1 MDNFFINIQS
11 IKSHIDIIST
21 QITNIISQYNNSQFQ
36 FDQLINLGIEM
47 LNTGIYSFNLGK
59 NKSMSYLDNY
69 YIQLKNISE
78 EINNM
83 IKSHEVKLQQQIMQQ
98 QMMQNKMMNQFNINN
113 NIEEK
118 TNILNSNKKMNIN
131 FEFLDGKKI
140 NFKCDYGTKIK
151 DMFIKFE
158 KRTLKSKNDFF
169 FILYG
174 KPLNFNDER
183 IIENTFPDG
192 ILIRAVE
199 KDKNFI

>member
-11 IKSHIDIIST
+11 IKSNIDIIST
-21 QITNIISQYNNSQFQ
+21 QITNIISQFNNSQFQ
-36 FDQLINLGIEM
+36 VDQLINLGIEM

-83 IKSHEVKLQQQIMQQ
+83 IKSHEAKLQQ
-98 QMMQNKMMNQFNINN
+98 QMMQKQIMNQFNINN
-113 NIEEK
+113 NFEEK
-118 TNILNSNKKMNIN
+118 SNVLNSNKKMNIN

-151 DMFIKFE
+151 DMFVKFE
-158 KRTLKSKNDFF
+158 KRTLKPKNDFF

-192 ILIRAVE
+192 ILIRAIE

>member
-11 IKSHIDIIST
+11 IKSNIDIIST

-36 FDQLINLGIEM
+36 VDQLINLGIEM

-83 IKSHEVKLQQQIMQQ
+83 IKSHEAKLKQ
-98 QMMQNKMMNQFNINN
+98 QMMQEQMMNQFNINN
-113 NIEEK
+113 NFEEK
-118 TNILNSNKKMNIN
+118 SNVLNSNKKMNIN

-183 IIENTFPDG
+183 IIEKTFPDG
-192 ILIRAVE
+192 VLIRAVE

>member
-11 IKSHIDIIST
+11 IKSNIDIIST

-36 FDQLINLGIEM
+36 VDQLINLGIEM

-83 IKSHEVKLQQQIMQQ
+83 IKSHEAKLQQ
-98 QMMQNKMMNQFNINN
+98 QMMQIQMMNQFNINN
-113 NIEEK
+113 NFEEK

-151 DMFIKFE
+151 DMFVKFE

>member
-11 IKSHIDIIST
+11 IKSHIDIINT
-21 QITNIISQYNNSQFQ
+21 QITNIISQFNNSQFQ
-36 FDQLINLGIEM
+36 VDQLINLGIEM

-83 IKSHEVKLQQQIMQQ
+83 IKSHEAKLQQ
-98 QMMQNKMMNQFNINN
+98 QMMQIQMMNQFNINN
-113 NIEEK
+113 NFEEK

>member
-11 IKSHIDIIST
+11 IKSHIDTISA
-21 QITNIISQYNNSQFQ
+21 QITNIIFQYNNSQFQ
-36 FDQLINLGIEM
+36 VDQLINLGIEM

-59 NKSMSYLDNY
+59 SKSMSYLNNY

-83 IKSHEVKLQQQIMQQ
+83 IKSHEAKLQQ
-98 QMMQNKMMNQFNINN
+98 QMMQKQIMNQFNINN
-113 NIEEK
+113 NFEEK
-118 TNILNSNKKMNIN
+118 SNVLNSNKKMNIN

-151 DMFIKFE
+151 DMFVKFE
-158 KRTLKSKNDFF
+158 KRTLKPKNDFF

-192 ILIRAVE
+192 ILIRAIE

>member
-1 MDNFFINIQS
+1 MDNIFINIQS
-11 IKSHIDIIST
+11 IKSNIDIIST

-36 FDQLINLGIEM
+36 VDQLINLGIEM

-59 NKSMSYLDNY
+59 SKSMSYLDNY

-83 IKSHEVKLQQQIMQQ
+83 IKSYEAKLQQ
-98 QMMQNKMMNQFNINN
+98 QMMQEQMMNQFNINN
-113 NIEEK
+113 NFEEK

-151 DMFIKFE
+151 DMFVKFE

-192 ILIRAVE
+192 ILIRAIE
-199 KDKNFI
+199 KDKNLI

>member
-11 IKSHIDIIST
+11 IKSNIDIIST

-36 FDQLINLGIEM
+36 VDQLINLGIEM

-83 IKSHEVKLQQQIMQQ
+83 IKSHEAKLQQ
-98 QMMQNKMMNQFNINN
+98 QMMQIQMMNQFNINN
-113 NIEEK
+113 NFEEK

>member
-1 MDNFFINIQS
+1 MDNIFINIQS
-11 IKSHIDIIST
+11 IKSNIDIIST

-36 FDQLINLGIEM
+36 VDQLINLGIEM

-59 NKSMSYLDNY
+59 SKSMSYLDNY

-83 IKSHEVKLQQQIMQQ
+83 IKSYEAKLQQ
-98 QMMQNKMMNQFNINN
+98 QMMQEQMMNQFNINN
-113 NIEEK
+113 NFEEK

-151 DMFIKFE
+151 DMFVKFE

-183 IIENTFPDG
+183 IIEKTFPDG
-192 ILIRAVE
+192 ILIRAIE
-199 KDKNFI
+199 KDKNLI

>member
-1 MDNFFINIQS
+1 MDNIFINIQS
-11 IKSHIDIIST
+11 IKSNIDIIST

-36 FDQLINLGIEM
+36 VDQLINLGIEM

-59 NKSMSYLDNY
+59 SKSMSYLDNY

-83 IKSHEVKLQQQIMQQ
+83 IKSYEAKLQQ
-98 QMMQNKMMNQFNINN
+98 QMMQEQMMNQFNINN
-113 NIEEK
+113 NFEEK

-151 DMFIKFE
+151 DMFVKFE
-158 KRTLKSKNDFF
+158 KRTLKPKNDFF

-192 ILIRAVE
+192 ILIRAIE
-199 KDKNFI
+199 KDKNLI

>member
-36 FDQLINLGIEM
+36 VDQLINLGIEM

-83 IKSHEVKLQQQIMQQ
+83 IKSHEAKLQQQMI
-98 QMMQNKMMNQFNINN
+98 QNQMMNQFNINN
-113 NIEEK
+113 NFEEK

-151 DMFIKFE
+151 DMIVKFE

-169 FILYG
+169 LYYMENLLILMM
-174 KPLNFNDER
+174 KE
-183 IIENTFPDG
+183 
-192 ILIRAVE
+192 
-199 KDKNFI
+199 

>member
-11 IKSHIDIIST
+11 IKSHIDIINT

-36 FDQLINLGIEM
+36 VDQLINLGIEM

-59 NKSMSYLDNY
+59 SKSMSYLDNY

-83 IKSHEVKLQQQIMQQ
+83 IKSHEANLQQ

-151 DMFIKFE
+151 DMFVKFE
-158 KRTLKSKNDFF
+158 KRTLKPKNDFF

-183 IIENTFPDG
+183 IIEKTFPDG

-199 KDKNFI
+199 KEKNFI

>member
-11 IKSHIDIIST
+11 IKSNIDIIST

-36 FDQLINLGIEM
+36 VDQLINLGIEM

-83 IKSHEVKLQQQIMQQ
+83 IKLHEAKLQQ
-98 QMMQNKMMNQFNINN
+98 QMMQIQMMNQFNINN
-113 NIEEK
+113 NFEEK

-151 DMFIKFE
+151 DMFVKFE
-158 KRTLKSKNDFF
+158 KRTLKPKNDFF

-199 KDKNFI
+199 KDKNCI

>member
-1 MDNFFINIQS
+1 MDNIFINIQS
-11 IKSHIDIIST
+11 IKSNIDIIST
-21 QITNIISQYNNSQFQ
+21 QITNIISQFNNSQFQ
-36 FDQLINLGIEM
+36 VDQLINVGIEM
-47 LNTGIYSFNLGK
+47 LNIGIYSFNLGK
-59 NKSMSYLDNY
+59 SKSMSYLDNY

-83 IKSHEVKLQQQIMQQ
+83 IKSHEAKLQQ
-98 QMMQNKMMNQFNINN
+98 QMMQEQMMNQFNINN
-113 NIEEK
+113 NFEEK

-151 DMFIKFE
+151 DMFVKFE
-158 KRTLKSKNDFF
+158 KRTLKPKNDFF

-199 KDKNFI
+199 KDKNCI

>member
-11 IKSHIDIIST
+11 IKSNIDIIST

-36 FDQLINLGIEM
+36 VDQLINLGIEM

-59 NKSMSYLDNY
+59 SKSMSYLDNY

-83 IKSHEVKLQQQIMQQ
+83 IKSHEAKLQQ
-98 QMMQNKMMNQFNINN
+98 QMMQKQIMNQFNINN
-113 NIEEK
+113 NFEEK
-118 TNILNSNKKMNIN
+118 SNVLNSNKKMNIN

-151 DMFIKFE
+151 DMFVKFE
-158 KRTLKSKNDFF
+158 KRTLKPKNDFF

-199 KDKNFI
+199 KDKNLI

>member
-11 IKSHIDIIST
+11 IKSHIDDMSQ
-21 QITNIISQYNNSQFQ
+21 QITKIISQYNSFQ
-36 FDQLINLGIEM
+36 SPTDQLINLGIQM

-83 IKSHEVKLQQQIMQQ
+83 IKSHEAKLQQ
-98 QMMQNKMMNQFNINN
+98 QMMQIQMMNQFNINN
-113 NIEEK
+113 NFEEK

-151 DMFIKFE
+151 DMFVKFE

>member
-11 IKSHIDIIST
+11 IKSNIDIIST

-36 FDQLINLGIEM
+36 VDQLINLGIEM

-83 IKSHEVKLQQQIMQQ
+83 IKSHEAKLQQ
-98 QMMQNKMMNQFNINN
+98 QMMQIQMMNQFNINN
-113 NIEEK
+113 NFEEK

-192 ILIRAVE
+192 ILIRAIE
-199 KDKNFI
+199 KDKNLI